1 MATGGCADS
10 RKTSEVP
17 IRLRGNAPWHR
28 VARLHPDRPVRN
40 PIMPLLRI
48 LVVLACLIIGL
59 PIAHAQDRAP
69 DTTAVDAAAWGPYV
83 RLVERSWQLGDGYR
97 VDWEWLSPG
106 EELREQWVNPHDG
119 KVVQTNLIRP
129 GDAPGR
135 LLLTSSLLGMNLT
148 WQGRVASADE
158 VVWAR
163 EGMVKL
169 PYRLRFAGDG
179 QVLYEGVKLKGEQV
193 TDVKYTHV
201 MKPMESSTPASTAAS
216 SAVAAAPAVPP
227 VTESPIASPSALVI
241 AAKTEPAIAKT
252 QSPADQAAQNFGSLT
267 RFNGIRLVGD
277 DDMLEV
283 QVLAPDTLAI
293 QFFGP
298 DGKPWNRYLVKARAD
313 GSGKLD
319 LLETAIAK
327 NSRLDASLGSDDTLY
342 VESQDGWFSGWRYAY
357 AFMASGNSIRA
368 VKTVEFMNGL
378 RIALNDGASTT
389 RTTYRPLTQERVVQA
404 METSRQNAENE
415 RIAAEN
421 RRRAQA
427 EREATWNAALQ
438 GFSQGMAQAQADQ
451 YYAQQQQD
459 AFLAETAAQAQATA
473 ARAQRQRDE
482 DARRAQELIAASRPQ
497 TAAAPTPVSTS
508 GATTSPSGAAPATA
522 ATASTTADKATADAE
537 RRRQAELAEQQRKR
551 DADAKKLAD
560 EQARQRQQQE
570 WQQSLQQARNSLHL
584 RADTCLGGSGRYY
597 VIGPKTSVKGCATV
611 HYEARCP
618 GVAQGAGVQGSQHN
632 YIGGSCMG
640 VGDAIAIPGS
650 PLSCPA
656 EQVIVRV
663 TDVTG
668 C

>member
-1 MATGGCADS
+1 
-10 RKTSEVP
+10 
-17 IRLRGNAPWHR
+17 
-28 VARLHPDRPVRN
+28 
-40 PIMPLLRI
+40 MPLLR
-48 LVVLACLIIGL
+48 LLLVLACLIGL
-59 PIAHAQDRAP
+59 RNAHAQETA
-69 DTTAVDAAAWGPYV
+69 TTAPAIDAAAWGPYL
-83 RLVERSWQLGDGYR
+83 RLVEHDWRLGDGYR
-97 VDWEWLSPG
+97 VSWQWISPG
-106 EELREQWVNPHDG
+106 QELREQWINPHDG
-119 KVVQTNLIRP
+119 KVVQTNVIRP

-135 LLLTSSLLGMNLT
+135 LLLTSSLLGMNLK
-148 WQGRVASADE
+148 WQGRIVSAGE

-169 PYRLRFAGDG
+169 PYRLRFTDDG
-179 QVLYEGVKLKGEQV
+179 QVMYEGVKLKDEQV
-193 TDVKYTHV
+193 TDVKYAHV
-201 MKPMESSTPASTAAS
+201 MKPMAPDAG
-216 SAVAAAPAVPP
+216 APA
-227 VTESPIASPSALVI
+227 TAI
-241 AAKTEPAIAKT
+241 AATAVQPTAIAPT
-252 QSPADQAAQNFGSLT
+252 SATPSPVASVSQVSAPVAPAPALSPAEQAARNFGPLT
-267 RFNGIRLVGD
+267 RFDGVRLVGD

-298 DGKPWNRYLVKARAD
+298 DGKRWNRYLVKARTD

-327 NSRLDASLGSDDTLY
+327 NSRPDARLGSDDTLY

-357 AFMASGNSIRA
+357 AFTANGNSILA

-378 RIALNDGASTT
+378 RIALNDGAS
-389 RTTYRPLTQERVVQA
+389 RTHANYRPLTQERVVQA
-404 METSRQNAENE
+404 LETSRQNAENE

-438 GFSQGMAQAQADQ
+438 GFSQGMAQAQTDQ

-473 ARAQRQRDE
+473 ARAQRQRDD

-497 TAAAPTPVSTS
+497 SAVVASTPVAVST
-508 GATTSPSGAAPATA
+508 GRDTATSVAAPAP
-522 ATASTTADKATADAE
+522 ASNSTDQVAADAE
-537 RRRQAELAEQQRKR
+537 RRRKAALAEQERKR
-551 DADAKKLAD
+551 DAEAKRLAE

-570 WQQSLQQARNSLHL
+570 WQQSLQQARNSLRL
-584 RADTCLGGSGRYY
+584 SADTCIGGSGRYY
-597 VIGPKTSVKGCATV
+597 VIGPKTSVKGCVTV
-611 HYEARCP
+611 RYEARCRGTP
-618 GVAQGAGVQGSQHN
+618 QGGGVQGSQHN

-650 PLSCPA
+650 PLSCPV
-656 EQVIVRV
+656 EQVTVRV
-663 TDVTG
+663 TEVTG

>member
-1 MATGGCADS
+1 
-10 RKTSEVP
+10 
-17 IRLRGNAPWHR
+17 
-28 VARLHPDRPVRN
+28 
-40 PIMPLLRI
+40 MPLLRT
-48 LVVLACLIIGL
+48 LVVIACLTIGL
-59 PIAHAQDRAP
+59 PFARAQDGAP
-69 DTTAVDAAAWGPYV
+69 DTSAVDAAAWGPYV

-97 VDWEWLSPG
+97 VSWQWLSPG
-106 EELREQWVNPHDG
+106 QELREQWINPHDG
-119 KVVQTNLIRP
+119 KVVQTNVIRP
-129 GDAPGR
+129 GDTPGR
-135 LLLTSSLLGMNLT
+135 LQLTSSLLGMNLQ

-169 PYRLRFAGDG
+169 PYRLRFAGAG
-179 QVLYEGVKLKGEQV
+179 QVLYEGVKLKDEQV

-201 MKPMESSTPASTAAS
+201 MKPMEGSTPASSAALPLVAAASAAS
-216 SAVAAAPAVPP
+216 SAA
-227 VTESPIASPSALVI
+227 TSPSARPSTVAV
-241 AAKTEPAIAKT
+241 AAKVEEAIVEPT
-252 QSPADQAAQNFGSLT
+252 LSPADQAARNFGSLT

-298 DGKPWNRYLVKARAD
+298 DGKRWNRYLVKARVD

-327 NSRLDASLGSDDTLY
+327 NSRPDASLGSDDTLY

-378 RIALNDGASTT
+378 RIALNDGASIT

-482 DARRAQELIAASRPQ
+482 DARRAQELIAASRSQ
-497 TAAAPTPVSTS
+497 VAAAPTPTS
-508 GATTSPSGAAPATA
+508 ISSAATPPSSAAPTA
-522 ATASTTADKATADAE
+522 SATASGTADKAAADAE

-560 EQARQRQQQE
+560 EQARQRQQRE
-570 WQQSLQQARNSLHL
+570 WQQSLQQARNSLQL
-584 RADTCLGGSGRYY
+584 RAATCLGGSGRYY

-611 HYEARCP
+611 HYEARCTGTP
-618 GVAQGAGVQGSQHN
+618 QGAGVQGSQYN

-650 PLSCPA
+650 PLSCPV

-663 TDVTG
+663 TGVTG

>member
-1 MATGGCADS
+1 MS
-10 RKTSEVP
+10 
-17 IRLRGNAPWHR
+17 
-28 VARLHPDRPVRN
+28 
-40 PIMPLLRI
+40 LLRA
-48 LVVLACLIIGL
+48 LLLLACLTLGL
-59 PIAHAQDRAP
+59 PGARAQEAAAATPVIDP
-69 DTTAVDAAAWGPYV
+69 AAWGPYV
-83 RLVERSWQLGDGYR
+83 RLLERSWQLGDGYR
-97 VDWEWLSPG
+97 VDWQWLSPG
-106 EELREQWVNPHDG
+106 EELREQWINPHDG
-119 KVVQTNLIRP
+119 KVVQTNVIRP

-135 LLLTSSLLGMNLT
+135 LLLTSSLLGMNLK
-148 WQGRVASADE
+148 WQGRIASVDE

-169 PYRLRFAGDG
+169 PYRLRFADDG
-179 QVLYEGVKLKGEQV
+179 QVMYEGVKLKDEQV
-193 TDVKYTHV
+193 TDVKYAHV
-201 MKPMESSTPASTAAS
+201 MKPMESSAPASTVAS
-216 SAVAAAPAVPP
+216 SVVAAAPAVPSATVP
-227 VTESPIASPSALVI
+227 PTASPSAPAI
-241 AAKTEPAIAKT
+241 TAKTEPAIAPSL
-252 QSPADQAAQNFGSLT
+252 SPAEQAARNFGPLT
-267 RFNGIRLVGD
+267 RFDGIRLVGE

-327 NSRLDASLGSDDTLY
+327 NSRPDASLGSDDTLY

-404 METSRQNAENE
+404 LETSRQNAENE

-473 ARAQRQRDE
+473 SRAQRQRDE
-482 DARRAQELIAASRPQ
+482 DARRAQALIAASRPQ
-497 TAAAPTPVSTS
+497 ALVAPTPTPTSSATASPSATTPTAAA
-508 GATTSPSGAAPATA
+508 AASA
-522 ATASTTADKATADAE
+522 TADKAAADSE
-537 RRRQAELAEQQRKR
+537 RRREAELADQQRKR
-551 DADAKKLAD
+551 DADARKLAE

-570 WQQSLQQARNSLHL
+570 WQQGLQQARNTLRL

-618 GVAQGAGVQGSQHN
+618 GVAQGAGVQGRQHN

-650 PLSCPA
+650 PLACPV
-656 EQVIVRV
+656 EQVTVRV